1 MGCSDDM
8 VCHRVVLFAD
18 EIGQLGIYRV
28 GTMEA
33 IMLPKD
39 KFFARLLLALTVLG
53 MSVSVWSATVYPL
66 YFNDVSTLDTATQNR
81 YWDNLMKYKLWGTTG
96 INLTDE
102 GEVILED
109 VTGYSG
115 TASGDIKFGHDY
127 SLGGPILSGGIVE
140 FRHFSGANML
150 EGPLRSLK
158 GAKYPAWSQT
168 DLKTARFD
176 GPYCINGEIT
186 GAGADNDNTFQVW
199 ESLVSNGMYYGDNY
213 DFCPDKVPAIDTLLS
228 VPELPLTGVT
238 WEKGIYADVYSPVH
252 YLHVPPDS
260 IYKNEYGTFDKY
272 IENLVV
278 SATPDFKLYVL
289 MPPEGRLTRIFVK
302 EGFNIDNSAHEPVI
316 QVVYVNEGTH
326 FDKSKME
333 WDLTDKDDFTYVSNQ
348 QYAGNLLFYTNKN
361 VNWGSTD
368 HPSYQG
374 SFITTGSFYIG
385 NDFTIAGQI
394 ISNYLEIRA
403 PFKGDFKYV
412 PFDPPILDPTAIAKG
427 KFVES
432 SKDTLLPIS
441 LDKKTSTNVSFK
453 YCFALKPSS
462 ETRADTTSI
471 EDLDYDKAVLSK
483 MPICSGDTVFAE
495 VKIAAGSKEPQAGY
509 EVYLNAKKD
518 GLTEGVEILPL
529 YVFDMLGAVFP
540 GNKRNGTFYLN
551 IYDGDPPVF
560 DNDDKDPYGINENTV
575 TAKVAKDSVIKI
587 INLKNVD
594 SKTMDELAV
603 SMEPYGTSPTGVPS
617 ANDLFSFNIIT
628 DPANGT
634 AYTQI
639 SVKNDTLLD
648 YEKTAPD
655 YVVVLKLIDGDG
667 FVLDT
672 IIRTISVIDVNE
684 LPIVEEQTFTIN
696 ENSPIGTPVDP
707 GKVVYTEP
715 DTAAK
720 YSNDVYIAVGGDTAV
735 FVIDSIT
742 GIITNKM
749 VLDYEVQPTTYTLLV
764 KVRDKADTSIWT
776 TQTMTINLLDVNEK
790 PTITTDTLY
799 VQDKKVGNV
808 EADDPDK
815 NDTKTFTLVEDKSGC
830 FAVAP
835 DGSVSVSETCKG
847 VNATASE
854 FVITVKVTDSGD
866 SIDTKN
872 IIVRVVPPTIVVT
885 DSTWIHPSTPIYTN
899 KENFRYCWI
908 LNDVKDNENC
918 ADTTLKP
925 GENTVCKEINEK
937 DGLKRYVKD
946 CFKVYYSKEA
956 PVVTVVADVDEVKAG
971 NVFTIVEKTDESDT
985 NFYVNKQKND
995 IRITVKDPSDP
1006 SSDTSFTIS
1015 VDFTKQQVS
1024 VPQKSYD
1031 DMAKVAKES
1040 VIFDESNLTRT
1051 PMNGTVVKESYT
1063 TKVAGIEVTVS
1074 RTTDNKGEPILQP
1087 VKNAKGKVENIEVMT
1102 VSYVTKI
1109 DGKDVTISYLAD
1121 AKTGSA
1127 LAIDGDGNLMTTDAK
1142 DAKSAGSFKV
1152 SYDYIDSK
1160 GNKIEMS
1167 YYVDKSGNMVKT
1179 SAGDKGYALSYTY
1192 VNKYGN
1198 AATQSIF
1205 VVLDQT
1211 PPTVQ
1216 IISPTKG
1223 QVIRANF
1230 VDVTWEIN
1238 GKKQDTLTVQGLEK
1252 GPNAIVR
1259 FYRDKAGNEAS
1270 DTVMVVMKGSKDIEI
1285 SVVEP
1290 VTVISKTKV
1299 EKYYDEHPLE
1309 KGQTYAVSIYNNAKG
1324 GEQETMIGGNFK
1336 AKETGSSDT
1345 IPGHLGPTLAL
1356 DVKLPVLSGVSGL
1369 ATFDDMVNSNGRIPS
1384 IGVTIN
1390 PDDLDENAKKDYKEF
1405 TVDEYVQQF
1414 CDEGYNPGSDYSR
1427 ANLYDTKL
1435 TLKIWVYTTLGNF
1448 VNYFTF
1454 TQELNDPDFTDE
1466 AGMLKLFFEMK
1477 PNKDGYVVAKNG
1489 KQIGT
1494 GSYVYK
1500 VEAKMKSKAKC
1511 ATPPLDMKNLEKD
1524 MTRRDVRNERE
1535 DLLKPFGY
1543 KRPSNK

>member
-1 MGCSDDM
+1 
-8 VCHRVVLFAD
+8 
-18 EIGQLGIYRV
+18 
-28 GTMEA
+28 
-33 IMLPKD
+33 MLPKD
-39 KFFARLLLALTVLG
+39 KFFARL
-53 MSVSVWSATVYPL
+53 SATLLLLVSGAFAADVWPL
-66 YFNDVSTLDTATQNR
+66 QFGDTAPVSAEDSAKQQK
-81 YWDNLMKYKLWGTTG
+81 YWEKLMTFKMWGTIG
-96 INLTDE
+96 ISM
-102 GEVILED
+102 GHASAPD
-109 VTGYSG
+109 VNGAIG
-115 TASGDIKFGHDY
+115 TAQGPMTLRNGDHK
-127 SLGGPILSGGIVE
+127 LGGPIYIGGDIEFQNGPDVFLSGPTRVKGDFNTGSNGNSFYGTHCIEGVASTQNQNIASVEVE
-140 FRHFSGANML
+140 FKNDKEPVGRLAQGAAAKLGMCSYDSVPDVPTYLTIPDVPALPANANVVSGDITIN
-150 EGPLRSLK
+150 ED
-158 GAKYPAWSQT
+158 QT
-168 DLKTARFD
+168 YT
-176 GPYCINGEIT
+176 INVPP
-186 GAGADNDNTFQVW
+186 N
-199 ESLVSNGMYYGDNY
+199 SNGSNIY
-213 DFCPDKVPAIDTLLS
+213 DIYVGGNIVMGARSSIVILMENSKNLVRLFISGSIIANSSSTIQVAYVEDGAQY
-228 VPELPLTGVT
+228 TGNT
-238 WEKGIYADVYSPVH
+238 WNSTNPKFV
-252 YLHVPPDS
+252 
-260 IYKNEYGTFDKY
+260 KNED
-272 IENLVV
+272 
-278 SATPDFKLYVL
+278 
-289 MPPEGRLTRIFVK
+289 
-302 EGFNIDNSAHEPVI
+302 
-316 QVVYVNEGTH
+316 
-326 FDKSKME
+326 
-333 WDLTDKDDFTYVSNQ
+333 
-348 QYAGNLLFYTNKN
+348 YAGNVLFHCKEDIDWSAMNKN
-361 VNWGSTD
+361 SFF
-368 HPSYQG
+368 QG
-374 SFITTGSFYIG
+374 SFLSKKKIKVGSNLIL
-385 NDFTIAGQI
+385 AGQLLA
-394 ISNYLEIRA
+394 NELEIDHEFDGSSFR
-403 PFKGDFKYV
+403 YV
-412 PFDPPILDPTAIAKG
+412 PFDPPVLQTAEGVKTYLVEGHKQDTVKIALSKPATTPIDFEYCFVFDGTVDGKDANGLAARVDITTANIPLFDGTKCVNPVKAYFDVDSINLRTPILLTALDDKIDEGTSAKPGVERFRIRIENLNAATLKDGSHDGFIDLEISDPDLLPL
-427 KFVES
+427 KFA
-432 SKDTLLPIS
+432 KDTLKSIPENPNNGAIIDTLQGLHGTVGCLACKYTLS
-441 LDKKTSTNVSFK
+441 DTSHYSDFVEVDSDGVVRVKDSTAFDYEKILYIDIQVHVDDEANNMF
-453 YCFALKPSS
+453 
-462 ETRADTTSI
+462 ADTTI
-471 EDLDYDKAVLSK
+471 YI
-483 MPICSGDTVFAE
+483 PI
-495 VKIAAGSKEPQAGY
+495 
-509 EVYLNAKKD
+509 
-518 GLTEGVEILPL
+518 
-529 YVFDMLGAVFP
+529 
-540 GNKRNGTFYLN
+540 GN
-551 IYDGDPPVF
+551 V
-560 DNDDKDPYGINENTV
+560 NENPILAHQDFDVFEHQESATV
-575 TAKVAKDSVIKI
+575 IGTIVWGENDSLPAFRLDVFEAVGGATD
-587 INLKNVD
+587 L
-594 SKTMDELAV
+594 LAV
-603 SMEPYGTSPTGVPS
+603 SSSGV
-617 ANDLFSFNIIT
+617 
-628 DPANGT
+628 
-634 AYTQI
+634 I
-639 SVKNDTLLD
+639 STKKELD
-648 YEKTAPD
+648 YETMD
-655 YVVVLKLIDGDG
+655 TTLILVVKLKDNTNPALFAID
-667 FVLDT
+667 
-672 IIRTISVIDVNE
+672 
-684 LPIVEEQTFTIN
+684 
-696 ENSPIGTPVDP
+696 
-707 GKVVYTEP
+707 
-715 DTAAK
+715 
-720 YSNDVYIAVGGDTAV
+720 
-735 FVIDSIT
+735 
-742 GIITNKM
+742 
-749 VLDYEVQPTTYTLLV
+749 
-764 KVRDKADTSIWT
+764 
-776 TQTMTINLLDVNEK
+776 TMTIHVHNVNEK

-847 VNATASE
+847 VNATSSE

-925 GENTVCKEINEK
+925 GKNTVCKEINEK
-937 DGLKRYVKD
+937 DGLKRSVND
-946 CFKVYYSKEA
+946 CFDVYYSKEA

>member
-1 MGCSDDM
+1 
-8 VCHRVVLFAD
+8 
-18 EIGQLGIYRV
+18 
-28 GTMEA
+28 
-33 IMLPKD
+33 MLPKD
-39 KFFARLLLALTVLG
+39 KFFARL
-53 MSVSVWSATVYPL
+53 SATLLLLVSGAFAADVWPL
-66 YFNDVSTLDTATQNR
+66 QFGDTAPVSAEDSAKQQK
-81 YWDNLMKYKLWGTTG
+81 YWEKLMTFKMWGTDSIFGGHVDAPDVNGSVGSTG
-96 INLTDE
+96 I
-102 GEVILED
+102 IRLENGQ
-109 VTGYSG
+109 T
-115 TASGDIKFGHDY
+115 
-127 SLGGPILSGGIVE
+127 SLGGPIYAGDSLISTHGGDSFLSGPI
-140 FRHFSGANML
+140 RTKHFLSGANKNSIFGVSCFEEDAVKNVQDLAKDFIEDGVEIGRYYVGNEATKGACSTDSVSTVPTYLTIPDVNGLPAGAYVLNSVNVSGTVNIDVPPPQYTATDTARMFDIYVANDFIFANSSVL
-150 EGPLRSLK
+150 RIRMQSSRSLV
-158 GAKYPAWSQT
+158 
-168 DLKTARFD
+168 RFFIQGKLD
-176 GPYCINGEIT
+176 IQ
-186 GAGADNDNTFQVW
+186 ADT
-199 ESLVSNGMYYGDNY
+199 
-213 DFCPDKVPAIDTLLS
+213 K
-228 VPELPLTGVT
+228 
-238 WEKGIYADVYSPVH
+238 
-252 YLHVPPDS
+252 
-260 IYKNEYGTFDKY
+260 
-272 IENLVV
+272 
-278 SATPDFKLYVL
+278 
-289 MPPEGRLTRIFVK
+289 
-302 EGFNIDNSAHEPVI
+302 I
-316 QVVYVNEGTH
+316 QVVYVDADAQDYDYTNH
-326 FDKSKME
+326 E
-333 WDLTDKDDFTYVSNQ
+333 WTNVKKENPVSNQ
-348 QYAGNLLFYTNKN
+348 DYAGNVLFHTKKFLNLPAMHGDAFLQGSL
-361 VNWGSTD
+361 VSTD
-368 HPSYQG
+368 VIQLG
-374 SFITTGSFYIG
+374 ANLTL
-385 NDFTIAGQI
+385 AGQ
-394 ISNYLEIRA
+394 LLAKAIRIGYE
-403 PFKGDFKYV
+403 FNGKSFRYV
-412 PFDPPILDPTAIAKG
+412 PFDPPVLQTAEGVKTYLVEGHKQDTVKIALSKPATTPIDFEYCFVFDGTVDGKDANGLAARADITTANIPLFDGTKCVNPVKAYFDVDSINLRTPILLTALDDKIDEGTSAKPGVERFRIRIENLNAATLKDGSHDGFIDLEISDPDLLPL
-427 KFVES
+427 KFA
-432 SKDTLLPIS
+432 KDTLKSILENPNNGAIIDTLQGLHGTVGCLACKYTLS
-441 LDKKTSTNVSFK
+441 DTSHYSDFVEVDSDGVVRVKDSTAFDYEKILYIDIQVHVDDEANNMF
-453 YCFALKPSS
+453 
-462 ETRADTTSI
+462 ADTTI
-471 EDLDYDKAVLSK
+471 YI
-483 MPICSGDTVFAE
+483 PI
-495 VKIAAGSKEPQAGY
+495 
-509 EVYLNAKKD
+509 
-518 GLTEGVEILPL
+518 
-529 YVFDMLGAVFP
+529 
-540 GNKRNGTFYLN
+540 GN
-551 IYDGDPPVF
+551 V
-560 DNDDKDPYGINENTV
+560 NENPILAHQDFDVFEHQDSATV
-575 TAKVAKDSVIKI
+575 IGTIVWGENDSLPAYKLDVFEAVGGATD
-587 INLKNVD
+587 L
-594 SKTMDELAV
+594 LAV
-603 SMEPYGTSPTGVPS
+603 SSSGV
-617 ANDLFSFNIIT
+617 
-628 DPANGT
+628 
-634 AYTQI
+634 I
-639 SVKNDTLLD
+639 STKKELD
-648 YEKTAPD
+648 YETMD
-655 YVVVLKLIDGDG
+655 TTLILVVKLKDNTNPALFAID
-667 FVLDT
+667 
-672 IIRTISVIDVNE
+672 
-684 LPIVEEQTFTIN
+684 
-696 ENSPIGTPVDP
+696 
-707 GKVVYTEP
+707 
-715 DTAAK
+715 
-720 YSNDVYIAVGGDTAV
+720 
-735 FVIDSIT
+735 
-742 GIITNKM
+742 
-749 VLDYEVQPTTYTLLV
+749 
-764 KVRDKADTSIWT
+764 
-776 TQTMTINLLDVNEK
+776 TMTIHVHNVNEK

-925 GENTVCKEINEK
+925 GKNTVCKEINEK

-946 CFKVYYSKEA
+946 CFEVYYSKEA

-1152 SYDYIDSK
+1152 SYDYTDSK

-1414 CDEGYNPGSDYSR
+1414 CDEGYDPGSDYSR
-1427 ANLYDTKL
+1427 ANLYNTKL

>member
-1 MGCSDDM
+1 
-8 VCHRVVLFAD
+8 
-18 EIGQLGIYRV
+18 
-28 GTMEA
+28 
-33 IMLPKD
+33 MLPKD
-39 KFFARLLLALTVLG
+39 KFFARL
-53 MSVSVWSATVYPL
+53 SATLLLLVSGAFAADVYPFWFSAFSEPDPYTDIASL
-66 YFNDVSTLDTATQNR
+66 SEDELTALKKPHQD
-81 YWDNLMKYKLWGTTG
+81 YWEELMKYKIYGENGIDFLGTKIRITDTVG
-96 INLTDE
+96 WFGTSKGHFHADKEDWHVVGGPIVIGGNMYLGNGNDTLINGPLR
-102 GEVILED
+102 V
-109 VTGYSG
+109 
-115 TASGDIKFGHDY
+115 SGDI
-127 SLGGPILSGGIVE
+127 I
-140 FRHFSGANML
+140 
-150 EGPLRSLK
+150 RSLN
-158 GAKYPAWSQT
+158 
-168 DLKTARFD
+168 F
-176 GPYCINGEIT
+176 
-186 GAGADNDNTFQVW
+186 AGTN
-199 ESLVSNGMYYGDNY
+199 VSNGTQCIAGNIDEKFENAIVDSLYTDDADVSGKTDGKVASYSKCPTYVPNVQDKLTIPSFHYDGTPEHPALTIDQPQGTGISFIDVPKGAGMY
-213 DFCPDKVPAIDTLLS
+213 DFYIDKI
-228 VPELPLTGVT
+228 EFGNN
-238 WEKGIYADVYSPVH
+238 GI
-252 YLHVPPDS
+252 
-260 IYKNEYGTFDKY
+260 
-272 IENLVV
+272 LVV
-278 SATPDFKLYVL
+278 R
-289 MPPEGRLTRIFVK
+289 MPAGGRLTRIFAHNGIEMGSTTRKIRIVYMDPSVEWNEHGGYDGTGGWASIEHTYDPSEMSWSVK
-302 EGFNIDNSAHEPVI
+302 NSTPVDNAD
-316 QVVYVNEGTH
+316 YT
-326 FDKSKME
+326 
-333 WDLTDKDDFTYVSNQ
+333 
-348 QYAGNLLFYTNKN
+348 GNLLFYSANKFTYN
-361 VNWGSTD
+361 AAKNTD
-368 HPSYQG
+368 SIQG
-374 SFITTGSFYIG
+374 TFIMG
-385 NDFTIAGQI
+385 DTIHIKQQMTLAGQLLGKVVRI
-394 ISNYLEIRA
+394 DANFDGSGFR
-403 PFKGDFKYV
+403 YV
-412 PFDPPILDPTAIAKG
+412 PFDPPVLKLPTAGDDNRHLVEGRLLDTVKIELDKPSKLKIDFEYCFEFTGLEDDLTSGEASRADISTEGIPLYKSGKCEKTAKG
-427 KFVES
+427 TFEIGDITMKVPITLTAVNEGKEEGTEHFRIWIVNLSGATLEDGSHDGFIDLYIDDPDLPPLKFT
-432 SKDTLLPIS
+432 KDTLKVIDENPSDSALIDTLLGKHGSKECAGCKYS
-441 LDKKTSTNVSFK
+441 LSDTSHYSDFIIVTDDGRVLVKDSTKFDYEVIQIIDIQVRVVDTLNGNVF
-453 YCFALKPSS
+453 
-462 ETRADTTSI
+462 ADTTI
-471 EDLDYDKAVLSK
+471 YI
-483 MPICSGDTVFAE
+483 PI
-495 VKIAAGSKEPQAGY
+495 
-509 EVYLNAKKD
+509 
-518 GLTEGVEILPL
+518 
-529 YVFDMLGAVFP
+529 
-540 GNKRNGTFYLN
+540 GN
-551 IYDGDPPVF
+551 V
-560 DNDDKDPYGINENTV
+560 NENPILAHQDFDVFEHQDSATV
-575 TAKVAKDSVIKI
+575 IGTIVWGENDSLPAFRLDVFEAVGGATD
-587 INLKNVD
+587 L
-594 SKTMDELAV
+594 LAV
-603 SMEPYGTSPTGVPS
+603 SSSGV
-617 ANDLFSFNIIT
+617 
-628 DPANGT
+628 
-634 AYTQI
+634 I
-639 SVKNDTLLD
+639 STKKELD
-648 YEKTAPD
+648 YETMD
-655 YVVVLKLIDGDG
+655 TTLILVVKLKDNTNPALFAID
-667 FVLDT
+667 
-672 IIRTISVIDVNE
+672 
-684 LPIVEEQTFTIN
+684 
-696 ENSPIGTPVDP
+696 
-707 GKVVYTEP
+707 
-715 DTAAK
+715 
-720 YSNDVYIAVGGDTAV
+720 
-735 FVIDSIT
+735 
-742 GIITNKM
+742 
-749 VLDYEVQPTTYTLLV
+749 
-764 KVRDKADTSIWT
+764 
-776 TQTMTINLLDVNEK
+776 TMTIHVHNVNEK

-925 GENTVCKEINEK
+925 GKNTVCKEINEK
-937 DGLKRYVKD
+937 DGLKRNVKD
-946 CFKVYYSKEA
+946 CFEVYYSKEA

-1414 CDEGYNPGSDYSR
+1414 CDEGYDPGSDYSR
-1427 ANLYDTKL
+1427 ANLYNTKL